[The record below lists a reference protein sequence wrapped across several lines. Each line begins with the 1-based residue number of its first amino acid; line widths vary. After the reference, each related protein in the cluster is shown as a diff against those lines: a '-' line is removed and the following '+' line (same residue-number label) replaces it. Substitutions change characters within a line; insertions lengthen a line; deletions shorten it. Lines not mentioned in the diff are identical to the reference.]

1 MNVIAGERQAEEL
14 GASLAAEFLFYSV
27 ASAVLANEVIL
38 LSSSLSFFFYHH
50 PQYHVLCYPCMR
62 SESQLSS
69 LLSDIEA
76 QEERTG
82 RGGTPGARETGDA
95 SRGV

>member
-38 LSSSLSFFFYHH
+38 LSSSSFILNIMFYA
-50 PQYHVLCYPCMR
+50 V
-62 SESQLSS
+62 
-69 LLSDIEA
+69 
-76 QEERTG
+76 
-82 RGGTPGARETGDA
+82 A
-95 SRGV
+95 SAILAYEV